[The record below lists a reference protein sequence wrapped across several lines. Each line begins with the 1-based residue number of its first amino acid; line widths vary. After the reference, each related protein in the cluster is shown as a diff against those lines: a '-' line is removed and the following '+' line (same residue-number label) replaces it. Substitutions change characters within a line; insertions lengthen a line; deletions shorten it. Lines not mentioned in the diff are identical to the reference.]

1 MLLSNSS
8 EKTNPTR
15 IPKEF
20 LDFIPHEI
28 KIHFI
33 RQGGLIDL
41 RKEKEKRKKAKG
53 YDYALVANSMK
64 SFCVYN

>member
-1 MLLSNSS
+1 MLLSNKSWR
-8 EKTNPTR
+8 TNPTR
-15 IPKEF
+15 IPEEL
-20 LDFIPHEI
+20 LDSIPHEV